1 LEIPPQKNGF
11 AQNVVAPLIMPT
23 RTLRT
28 WSWTNTNA
36 RFPPKSSIA
45 AAGTETTR
53 LIKKLFNMTLKSERG
68 GCRFVVAQT
77 DEGKPVIKLE
87 LFHDTVPTLTSSII
101 GFEVLSGVTVEQ
113 ARSLVNVM
121 NEKIVGVVITQK

>member
-1 LEIPPQKNGF
+1 MSAGSPQQTNGSP
-11 AQNVVAPLIMPT
+11 QNVVV
-23 RTLRT
+23 R
-28 WSWTNTNA
+28 NH
-36 RFPPKSSIA
+36 
-45 AAGTETTR
+45 
-53 LIKKLFNMTLKSERG
+53 FNMSMKTERG

>member
-1 LEIPPQKNGF
+1 MELDQYECQI
-11 AQNVVAPLIMPT
+11 
-23 RTLRT
+23 
-28 WSWTNTNA
+28 
-36 RFPPKSSIA
+36 SSEERPIA

-101 GFEVLSGVTVEQ
+101 GFEVPSGVTVEQ